1 FTHHMPTKVLSLLL
15 STILFLFVLDRQQDQ
30 SEIPN
35 LRVVFRLSDEVG
47 ERWVIVG
54 PRTVD
59 LGGKITITG
68 LRAKVAQAAFTL
80 RGLPEQTKII
90 DAGLLTSFIR
100 DPKQQEVTIR
110 VDKELIKK
118 LSVLP
123 AGVEIKQ
130 LGPGIDSIILARRAV
145 FTVRL
150 YIPNTDKE
158 ARRLAPGSPWTA
170 EDGTNLV
177 TVTFEPKEV
186 KVAGPAA
193 DLERF
198 TKEAALPVHI
208 EDVNETLKNRLRPG
222 KVRQI
227 GIFAVDWMAL
237 GIGIE
242 DVEILEPAGATAADL
257 HRAIDYC
264 FIVKAGTVKRAI
276 DLKARFQFAPGQSLE
291 KLKKNYNI
299 SNQGILW
306 KTPKIEE
313 LRVQGPGSLFQNEAF
328 MNRLVAVINV
338 VEAKEEAG
346 RLTAFIYLDL
356 KGHPLTAVDR
366 ENLGAITIQEH
377 EKMPALV
384 FNKK

>member
-1 FTHHMPTKVLSLLL
+1 MIKDFLIGLFTHHMPTKVLSLLL

-130 LGPGIDSIILARRAV
+130 LGPGIDSIILARRVESQRCPLGDPPLRGRVLWQQAQHLRDAGHRAEALQTLRDLLAREPRRV
-145 FTVRL
+145 DASLAAARL
-150 YIPNTDKE
+150 ALEARDRDSVLHDPPRGRGDPGQFFMRVNPGRPNTFFA
-158 ARRLAPGSPWTA
+158 AR
-170 EDGTNLV
+170 LV
-177 TVTFEPKEV
+177 QLRDELVQLRDEPFQ
-186 KVAGPAA
+186 A
-193 DLERF
+193 
-198 TKEAALPVHI
+198 
-208 EDVNETLKNRLRPG
+208 
-222 KVRQI
+222 
-227 GIFAVDWMAL
+227 
-237 GIGIE
+237 
-242 DVEILEPAGATAADL
+242 
-257 HRAIDYC
+257 
-264 FIVKAGTVKRAI
+264 VKR
-276 DLKARFQFAPGQSLE
+276 
-291 KLKKNYNI
+291 
-299 SNQGILW
+299 
-306 KTPKIEE
+306 
-313 LRVQGPGSLFQNEAF
+313 
-328 MNRLVAVINV
+328 
-338 VEAKEEAG
+338 
-346 RLTAFIYLDL
+346 
-356 KGHPLTAVDR
+356 
-366 ENLGAITIQEH
+366 LGAQ
-377 EKMPALV
+377 LL
-384 FNKK
+384 